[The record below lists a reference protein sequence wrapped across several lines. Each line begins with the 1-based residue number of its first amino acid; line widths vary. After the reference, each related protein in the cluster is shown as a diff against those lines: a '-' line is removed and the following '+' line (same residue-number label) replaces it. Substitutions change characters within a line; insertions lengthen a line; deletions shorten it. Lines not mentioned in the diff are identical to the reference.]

1 MGLKNFPSWALTK
14 IFGLESEPRRVLS
27 SHSNCSDEEQR
38 LLTEEDHSYFD
49 GQSYVEPNIPSLYGS
64 MVPVPQQIQQ
74 HHVHPWGQ
82 MLDDHAHGLA
92 TVRHE
97 FAELLRL
104 GSPTV
109 IAYLLQSSEQF
120 STVFSLGH
128 LGKEYLAASSLSTMT
143 AAITAFSIFQGI
155 ISSLDTLATQ
165 AFGANKP
172 YNVAT
177 YFQRCCFILLLLH
190 IPIALIWLNLEH
202 ILVFLRQDPKVAYL
216 CGRYMKVFI
225 FAAPAYASFEAMKR
239 YLQSQGIFKP
249 ITCVLCFAAPL
260 NVLLNYLL
268 VWHPKIGFG
277 FLGAPTAVAITFWFQ
292 SICLLSYARFS
303 SSVIPWTHFSM
314 RAVQNLRPML
324 TLSFYGMLMI
334 VTEWAAYE
342 MTSLGAGYLGTAS
355 LASQSVLLTTTS
367 LAFQIPFAFAV
378 ASSTRVGHLVGSG
391 RPNLARICSRVA
403 TCLAVIISMT
413 DGLLLF
419 CFRNYWGRFFTS
431 DQQVLNIVR
440 DIFAILCIF
449 IVFDA
454 LNAVGGGLLRGIGK
468 QSIGGAISIIV
479 NYFFALP
486 ITVIFVV
493 VLQLGLKGIWMGMIV
508 AVTTGITCQ
517 YTVLGHINWQKIL
530 QEAHY
535 RMAHV

>member
-1 MGLKNFPSWALTK
+1 MQLKNFPSWALNK
-14 IFGLESEPRRVLS
+14 IFSLESEPRRVLS
-27 SHSNCSDEEQR
+27 SHSNCSDEERR
-38 LLTEEDHSYFD
+38 LLTEDDRSLVD
-49 GQSYVEPNIPSLYGS
+49 GQSYVEPNIPSVYGS

-82 MLDDHAHGLA
+82 AVDDSAHGL
-92 TVRHE
+92 TTIKHE

-104 GSPTV
+104 GIPTV
-109 IAYLLQSSEQF
+109 FAYLFQSSEQF

-143 AAITAFSIFQGI
+143 AAITAFSMFQGI

-172 YNVAT
+172 YNVSV

-190 IPIALIWLNLEH
+190 IPISIIWLNLES
-202 ILVFLRQDPKVAYL
+202 ILVFLRQDPVVAHL

-225 FAAPAYASFEAMKR
+225 FAAPGYASFEVMKR
-239 YLQSQGIFKP
+239 YLQAQGIFKP

-260 NVLLNYLL
+260 NMLLNYLL

-277 FLGAPTAVAITFWFQ
+277 FLGAPTAVAITFWVQ
-292 SICLLSYARFS
+292 SISLMTYARFS
-303 SSVIPWTHFSM
+303 SSVIPWTNFSK
-314 RAVQNLRPML
+314 RALQNFKPML
-324 TLSFYGMLMI
+324 TLSFHGMLMI

-403 TCLAVIISMT
+403 TCLAIIVSVT
-413 DGLLLF
+413 DGLFLF
-419 CFRNYWGRFFTS
+419 SFRNHWGHYFTS
-431 DQQVLNIVR
+431 DKEVLGLVQQV
-440 DIFAILCIF
+440 FPILCLF
-449 IVFDA
+449 IVFDS

-468 QSIGGAISIIV
+468 QSIGGVISV
-479 NYFFALP
+479 ACNYCIALP
-486 ITVIFVV
+486 AALVFVNV
-493 VLQLGLKGIWMGMIV
+493 FHLGLKGIWMGMIV

-517 YTVLGHINWQKIL
+517 YTVLAHISWHKVL
-530 QEAHY
+530 QEALQ
-535 RMAHV
+535 RMAHI